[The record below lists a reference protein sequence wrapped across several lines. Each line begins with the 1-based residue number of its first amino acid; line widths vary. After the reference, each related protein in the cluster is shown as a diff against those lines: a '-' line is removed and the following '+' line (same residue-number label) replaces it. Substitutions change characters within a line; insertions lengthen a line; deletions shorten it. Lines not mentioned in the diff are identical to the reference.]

1 MGQAGHSLLTEELLA
16 LGEDIT
22 TILDEYNT
30 QEDLEL
36 AQAISSILPHTDT
49 ADVEM
54 EEVNVTSGFKPEVGH
69 SGYNVNLL

>member
-1 MGQAGHSLLTEELLA
+1 MGQAGHSPLTEELLA

-36 AQAISSILPHTDT
+36 AQAVSSILPHTDT

-69 SGYNVNLL
+69 

>member
-1 MGQAGHSLLTEELLA
+1 MGQAGHSPLTEELLA

-22 TILDEYNT
+22 TVLDEYNT

-36 AQAISSILPHTDT
+36 AQAVSSILPHTDT

-54 EEVNVTSGFKPEVGH
+54 EEVNVTLGFEPEVGH
-69 SGYNVNLL
+69 SGYDVNLV